1 MDPSRRQFLKTAGVA
16 AAAAAAGIVAKP
28 LTAEANV
35 HVEANPDRFGV
46 LTDTTLCIG
55 LNCRRCEI
63 ACAKENGNPPIDTP
77 PEDESVFDHLR
88 RTHENQFTVVN
99 RYPNPHGADKH
110 PIYVKKQCMHC
121 DEPACSSACFV
132 KALRKTKEGP
142 VVYDASVCVGCRYCM
157 VACPFDI
164 PAYEYHNPTSP
175 KVRKCT
181 MCYATR
187 TSLGRK
193 PACVEA
199 CPKEVMTFGKRSD
212 LIKLAYEK
220 IQADPVRYER
230 HLYGEHEVGGTSWM
244 FLSGA
249 PFEKIGL
256 PEHLGDVGLP
266 EYPRN
271 YLSAAP
277 LVMAIW
283 PALWGGLYMFTKRR
297 DELEKQEKEKGHET
311 HDQEEK

>member
-1 MDPSRRQFLKTAGVA
+1 MEFTRRQFLKTAGIA
-16 AAAAAAGIVAKP
+16 AAATAVLGAGATEAK
-28 LTAEANV
+28 ADV
-35 HVEANPDRFGV
+35 HIEANPDRLGV

-63 ACAKENGNPPIDTP
+63 ACAKENGNPPIEKP
-77 PEDESVFDHLR
+77 PEDESVFEHPR
-88 RTHENQFTVVN
+88 RTHEGQFTVVN
-99 RYPNPHGADKH
+99 RYADPRGPDKH

-121 DEPACSSACFV
+121 DEPACASACFV

-142 VVYDASVCVGCRYCM
+142 VVYDSSVCVGCRYCM
-157 VACPFDI
+157 VACPFEI
-164 PAYEYHNPTSP
+164 PAYEYHNALSP

-220 IQADPVRYER
+220 IQAEPQRYER

-244 FLSGA
+244 FLSPV
-249 PFEKIGL
+249 PFDTIGL
-256 PEHLGDVGLP
+256 PTQLGDVGLP
-266 EYPRN
+266 EYPHN

-297 DELEKQEKEKGHET
+297 EELEKRSEDSDHTSEKE
-311 HDQEEK
+311 EK

>member
-1 MDPSRRQFLKTAGVA
+1 MDFTRRQFLKTAGVA
-16 AAAAAAGIVAKP
+16 AAGAVA
-28 LTAEANV
+28 LTALPKSAQANV
-35 HVEANPDRFGV
+35 HVEANPDRLGV

-55 LNCRRCEI
+55 LNCRRCEF
-63 ACAKENGNPPIDTP
+63 ACANENGNPPPDKA
-77 PEDESVFDHLR
+77 PEDESVFQHLR
-88 RTHENQFTVVN
+88 RTHANEFTVVN
-99 RYPNPHGADKH
+99 RYPHPESIDKH

-121 DEPACSSACFV
+121 DEPACASACFV
-132 KALRKTKEGP
+132 KALKKTQEGP
-142 VVYDASVCVGCRYCM
+142 VIYDASVCVGCRYCM

-164 PAYEYHNPTSP
+164 PAYEYHSALHPR
-175 KVRKCT
+175 VRKCT

-187 TSLGRK
+187 TSKGEK
-193 PACVEA
+193 PACVAA

-212 LIKLAYEK
+212 LVKLAYEK
-220 IQADPVRYER
+220 IQSDPQRYER

-244 FLSGA
+244 FLSA
-249 PFEKIGL
+249 VPFEKIGL

-297 DELEKQEKEKGHET
+297 EELMKNG
-311 HDQEEK
+311 DQDLPHAEEP